1 MNVNLTLINY
11 VVMVTDTE
19 DILFS
24 ITDKVDDIDECELYP
39 NKLCS
44 HICVNTVGS
53 YRCECPDGYSL
64 HTDESTCIRDQDS
77 RKLIIIHT
85 CLCQHFLPSVLYYK
99 AVRNV

>member
-1 MNVNLTLINY
+1 MKYNLVSLELPSHSHEYRVPLNL
-11 VVMVTDTE
+11 MVTDTE

-24 ITDKVDDIDECELYP
+24 ITDKVGDIDECELYP

-53 YRCECPDGYSL
+53 YRCECPNGYSL

-77 RKLIIIHT
+77 RKLMIKNTLIII
-85 CLCQHFLPSVLYYK
+85 CLIQ
-99 AVRNV
+99 

>member
-1 MNVNLTLINY
+1 MESPSHSHEYLVPLNL
-11 VVMVTDTE
+11 MVTDTE

-24 ITDKVDDIDECELYP
+24 IIDKVGDIDECELYP

-53 YRCECPDGYSL
+53 YRCECPNGYSL

-77 RKLIIIHT
+77 RKLMIIYTLIT
-85 CLCQHFLPSVLYYK
+85 ICLIQ
-99 AVRNV
+99 

>member
-1 MNVNLTLINY
+1 MKYNLVSLESPSHSHEYLVPLNL
-11 VVMVTDTE
+11 MVTDTE

-24 ITDKVDDIDECELYP
+24 ITDKVGDINECELYP

-53 YRCECPDGYSL
+53 YRCECPNGYSL

-77 RKLIIIHT
+77 RKLMIKNTLIII
-85 CLCQHFLPSVLYYK
+85 CLIQ
-99 AVRNV
+99 

>member
-1 MNVNLTLINY
+1 MKYNLVSLESPSHSHEYRVPLNL
-11 VVMVTDTE
+11 MVTDTE

-24 ITDKVDDIDECELYP
+24 ITDKVGDIDECELYP

-53 YRCECPDGYSL
+53 YRCECPNGYSL

-77 RKLIIIHT
+77 RKLMIKNTLIII
-85 CLCQHFLPSVLYYK
+85 CLIQ
-99 AVRNV
+99 